1 MKGFFAYPARPPQIG
16 ATIRSAI
23 DEVKRFHAV
32 TELVGWE
39 ELDIAGRFISSEVLR
54 GVDTS
59 DFLIADITS
68 LNFNVTYEVG
78 YAIGRG
84 KRLVIVRNIAYGK
97 GEDEKIRRLGI
108 YDTLGYKD
116 YQNSIEL
123 SGLIKSVRDVEP
135 LRREVPIDRNQ
146 PLYVTKTRFQ
156 SDYAI
161 RVAARIKKSGLG
173 YRSFDPSEQPRLSA
187 IDAISQV
194 ARSLGVLVHL
204 LPSAVDDAEVHNL
217 RCAFIA
223 GLAAGMAKAC
233 TLIQEGEDPI
243 PLDYRDLVA
252 VIHHPSKIDE
262 VVADLAG
269 NIVSGLNEP
278 GDSED
283 QADASLLER
292 VHFGASSAENE
303 ISDLADYYLATDEF
317 RRALQG
323 EVRLVVGRKGSGK
336 SAVFFRVRDKVSS
349 ARRNVVLDL
358 KPDGYQLVKL
368 KDRVLN
374 VMDKGSQEHT
384 ITAFWHCVL
393 ILEIARAALQL
404 DKSTHRLDDSIYK
417 SYLQLEEKY
426 KEYGYDAGQGDFAER
441 ISSLIYRIE
450 QRFERRND
458 DSEISLS
465 TPEVTALIYDND
477 VQKLNAAVVSHL
489 QKKDSLWILFDN
501 IDKGWNPT
509 GIDASD
515 ILTLKALLESS
526 RKLQRQLVADDI
538 DVRVL
543 VFLRN
548 DVYEILLD
556 HMSDRG
562 KEQKVVVDWRDPEA
576 LKQIIALRITT
587 SLEEGSAS
595 LDDLWPRISV
605 RHAHG
610 ESSFQYLV
618 DRSLMRPRYLL
629 DLLKHA
635 RGRAVTLHHEK
646 ITEEDIDKAIEYF
659 SSDVVQDTNLELR
672 DIYPAH
678 DGLLYAFIEAPSVIS
693 LEDARLR
700 ILMFGVEESQI
711 SQVISLLFWYGF
723 FGVRDEKH
731 EVHYIYNKAYNKK
744 LYEAYVKSRTEA
756 GAPLVIHPAFWDGL
770 TIERL

>member
-1 MKGFFAYPARPPQIG
+1 MKGFFAYPARPAQII
-16 ATIRSAI
+16 ATIRTSI
-23 DEVKRFHAV
+23 EEVKRFHAV
-32 TELVGWE
+32 ADLVGWE

-54 GVDTS
+54 GIDQAE
-59 DFLIADITS
+59 FLIADITT

-84 KRLVIVRNIAYGK
+84 KRVVIVRNEAFGK
-97 GEDEKIRRLGI
+97 IEDEKIRKLGI
-108 YDTLGYKD
+108 YDTLGFKN

-123 SGLIKSVRDVEP
+123 SNLIKSVRDAEP
-135 LRREVPIDRNQ
+135 LRREVQIDRNQ
-146 PLYVTKTRFQ
+146 PIYVTKTRYQ

-161 RVAARIKKSGLG
+161 RIAARLKKSGLG

-194 ARSLGVLVHL
+194 TRSLGVLIHL
-204 LPSAVDDAEVHNL
+204 LPTAVEDAEVHNL

-223 GLAAGMAKAC
+223 GLADGMDKPC
-233 TLIQEGEDPI
+233 VLLQEGDDPV
-243 PLDYRDLVA
+243 PLDYRDLVS
-252 VIHHPSKIDE
+252 VITHPSQIDE

-269 NIVSGLNEP
+269 DVVSRLTEAESGA
-278 GDSED
+278 D
-283 QADASLLER
+283 QTDASLLER

-303 ISDLADYYLATDEF
+303 ITDLADYYLATDEF

-323 EVRLVVGRKGSGK
+323 EARLVVGRKGSGK

-358 KPDGYQLVKL
+358 KPDGFQLIKL
-368 KDRVLN
+368 KDRVLSAL
-374 VMDKGSQEHT
+374 DKGSQEHT

-393 ILEIARAALQL
+393 MLEIARSALHL
-404 DKSTHRLDDSIYK
+404 DKAAHRLDDSIYR
-417 SYLQLEEKY
+417 SYLQLEDKY

-450 QRFERRND
+450 ERFDRRDGEEN
-458 DSEISLS
+458 ISLS

-477 VQKLNAAVVSHL
+477 IKKLNDALVDHL
-489 QKKDSLWILFDN
+489 QRKDSLWILFDN
-501 IDKGWNPT
+501 IDKGWSPT

-526 RKLQRQLVADDI
+526 RKLQRQLVTDGI
-538 DVRVL
+538 DARVL

-556 HMSDRG
+556 QMSDRG

-587 SLEEGSAS
+587 SLEERAAP
-595 LDDLWPRISV
+595 LDDLWPRIAASHV
-605 RHAHG
+605 HG

-646 ITEEDIDKAIEYF
+646 ITEDDIDKAVEFF

-672 DIYPAH
+672 DIFPAH

-693 LEDARLR
+693 TDDAKDR
-700 ILMFGVEESQI
+700 ILLFGVDEGQVD
-711 SQVISLLFWYGF
+711 QVIHLLLWYGF
-723 FGVRDEKH
+723 FGIRDERH
-731 EVHYIYNKAYNKK
+731 EAHYIYNKAYNKK
-744 LYEAYVKSRTEA
+744 LFEAYVKSRTEA

-770 TIERL
+770 TIEPA